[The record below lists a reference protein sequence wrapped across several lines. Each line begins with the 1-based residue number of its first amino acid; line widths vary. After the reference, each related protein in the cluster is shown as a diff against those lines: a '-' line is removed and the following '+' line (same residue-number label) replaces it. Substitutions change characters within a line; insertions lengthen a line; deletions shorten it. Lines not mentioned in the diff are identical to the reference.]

1 MASRMRE
8 GVESLKISH
17 PASPVS
23 QVVTISL
30 GVEVRAR
37 PAKASPLIWL
47 LGLKPFH
54 DRYRCHCRKTRSR
67 TTSVP
72 FRGGLP
78 ARVRMVAPQAAPKF
92 RNPP

>member
-30 GVEVRAR
+30 GVATIKSPSHTIPPSWLVRQADMALYQ
-37 PAKASPLIWL
+37 AKTE
-47 LGLKPFH
+47 G
-54 DRYRCHCRKTRSR
+54 RNRCVLAQKSSIGTPPQAEIG
-67 TTSVP
+67 TTS
-72 FRGGLP
+72 RDL
-78 ARVRMVAPQAAPKF
+78 
-92 RNPP
+92 